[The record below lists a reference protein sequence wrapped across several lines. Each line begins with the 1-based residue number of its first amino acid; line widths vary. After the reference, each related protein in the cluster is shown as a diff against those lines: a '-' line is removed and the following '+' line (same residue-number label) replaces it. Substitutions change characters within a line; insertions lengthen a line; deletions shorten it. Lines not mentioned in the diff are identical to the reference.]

1 MSIAQ
6 SISHTHYIKSRYMLQ
21 CLPFWVHSEVAWLA
35 SSSLHHSTFFDQ
47 KVKDNE
53 RQKAFLS
60 EQQCGNSCLYR
71 KKRLALRFLWR
82 ENIRLLFSFHP
93 ISEFVLEQKFQGKH
107 TKTQSL
113 FTIFLSILGSTYFFP
128 FSMLILTRRLGENK
142 VTTNLK
148 RSSENIN
155 PSTNPK
161 KGESKYFPP

>member
-1 MSIAQ
+1 MSPILSPLWSCVIGQ
-6 SISHTHYIKSRYMLQ
+6 Q
-21 CLPFWVHSEVAWLA
+21 QPA
-35 SSSLHHSTFFDQ
+35 SFYVLRPESQ
-47 KVKDNE
+47 
-53 RQKAFLS
+53 RQRTTKGVSVWAAVWQQLSLS
-60 EQQCGNSCLYR
+60 EEKAGLEISMEGKYQ
-71 KKRLALRFLWR
+71 
-82 ENIRLLFSFHP
+82 ILFSFHP